1 MIEIKNLTKK
11 FKNKIV
17 LNDLSLTL
25 PSKGIVTLNGKSGIG
40 KTTLLNIISLEDKN
54 YDGIVKYYNQ
64 DIINKHEFKEKFIFY
79 NRYEDNLVKSLTVDE
94 NLKLFLNSEQYN
106 TAMEYINK
114 HELHYLLHTKTNK
127 ISSGE
132 YQKICLILA
141 LSRRALITLLDEPV
155 GNIDAD
161 TIKDFYDDIVELG
174 KEVLVIYVS
183 HYEENIDS
191 ISDFIYTLKDGEII
205 CLKNYDIVKCNL
217 IEQDN
222 KFSIKNFFKMSRLW
236 NKNTPKLRLVLF
248 NIVFYTIVAVLLFNI
263 YLLTLSKYDFY
274 AYELKNASVES
285 FYFTDNVDVSLDCI
299 NNIEIKNL
307 ENCSYQTLSY
317 EGELEKKTILKQ
329 LTFASNYT
337 EVKYMGITDELS
349 ILGVSYTLDI
359 YEIIITDYIADEIK
373 CNVGDVVE
381 FSNNKM
387 LVKAIIET
395 DYLEQAHNPEYLEK
409 YDYYYNIIYVSQKY
423 IDYKASVMANYS
435 FDTSTEIFGINT
447 RILNYDI
454 VEVDLEKSSRLF
466 YTEFPVEKLDENSFY
481 CGLDY
486 FYSTF
491 NGLPGYEEFD
501 FDLMLDYLSKCIG
514 NSYEVTFTIGEYS
527 FSKNMVFKGVIT
539 EANNI
544 VFCESFYNNIRAE
557 VGLNDINYSYKTE
570 INAKKIDETSPS
582 FNEFVRSLE
591 DRSDYIYVN
600 KSLFDNYY
608 DVYITK
614 NETLSKTLIL
624 EIILLTLLGVIY
636 YYSIYKSEFKE
647 YKKLQTKGYKLKYY
661 FAINYAYRIV
671 VHVVVFLFLFI
682 GFMFLMGTLI

>member
-1 MIEIKNLTKK
+1 MIEIKNLIKK
-11 FKNKIV
+11 FKNKLV
-17 LNDLSLTL
+17 LNDLFLKL

-40 KTTLLNIISLEDKN
+40 KTTLLNIIALEDKN
-54 YDGIVKYYNQ
+54 YEGIVKYYNQ
-64 DIINKHEFKEKFIFY
+64 DIINKHEFKEKYIFY

-114 HELHYLLHTKTNK
+114 YELHYLLHTKTKK

-161 TIKDFYDDIVELG
+161 SIKDFYDDIVDLG

-183 HYEENIDS
+183 HYEENIES
-191 ISDFIYTLKDGEII
+191 ISDFVYTLKDGEII
-205 CLKNYDIVKCNL
+205 CLKDHDIIKCKL

-248 NIVFYTIVAVLLFNI
+248 NIVFYTIVAVLLLNI

-285 FYFTDNVDVSLDCI
+285 FYFTDNVDVSFDCI

-307 ENCSYQTLSY
+307 ENCSYQTMSY

-329 LTFASNYT
+329 LTFASNYID
-337 EVKYMGITDELS
+337 VKYIGITDELS
-349 ILGVSYTLDI
+349 VLGVSYTLDT
-359 YEIIITDYIADEIK
+359 YEIIITDYIADEIN
-373 CNVGDVVE
+373 CNVGDFVE
-381 FSNNKM
+381 FSNNK
-387 LVKAIIET
+387 LFVKAIIET
-395 DYLEQAHNPEYLEK
+395 DYLEQTHNPEYLKK
-409 YDYYYNIIYVSQKY
+409 YDYYYNIIYVSHKY
-423 IDYKASVMANYS
+423 IDYKDSVMANYS
-435 FDTSTEIFGINT
+435 FDTSTKIFGINT

-466 YTEFPVEKLDENSFY
+466 YTEFLVEKLDENSFY

-486 FYSTF
+486 FYSIF

-501 FDLMLDYLSKCIG
+501 FDLMFDYLSKCIG

-544 VFCESFYNNIRAE
+544 VFSESFYNNVRAE
-557 VGLNDINYSYKTE
+557 IGLNDINYSYKTE

>member
-11 FKNKIV
+11 FNNKIV

-40 KTTLLNIISLEDKN
+40 KTTLLNIIALEDKK

-64 DIINKHEFKEKFIFY
+64 EIINKHEFKEKYIFY

-94 NLKLFLNSEQYN
+94 NLKLFLNSNQYN

-114 HELHYLLHTKTNK
+114 HELHYLLHTKTKK

-161 TIKDFYDDIVELG
+161 SIKDFYDDIVELG
-174 KEVLVIYVS
+174 KEALVIYVS

-205 CLKNYDIVKCNL
+205 CLKDHDIVKCNL
-217 IEQDN
+217 IEQGN
-222 KFSIKNFFKMSRLW
+222 KFSINNFFKMSRLW

-248 NIVFYTIVAVLLFNI
+248 NIVFYTIVAVLFLNI
-263 YLLTLSKYDFY
+263 YLLSLSKYDFY
-274 AYELKNASVES
+274 AYELKNAPVES
-285 FYFTDNVDVSLDCI
+285 FYFTDNVDVRFDCV

-317 EGELEKKTILKQ
+317 EGEFEKKTILTQ
-329 LTFASNYT
+329 LTFGSNYT

-349 ILGVSYTLDI
+349 VLGVSYTLDI
-359 YEIIITDYIADEIK
+359 YETIITDYIADEIK

-381 FSNNKM
+381 FSNNKL

-409 YDYYYNIIYVSQKY
+409 YDYYYNIIYVSQEY
-423 IDYKASVMANYS
+423 IDYKSSVMANYS

-454 VEVDLEKSSRLF
+454 VEVDLEKSSHLF
-466 YTEFPVEKLDENSFY
+466 YTEFSVEKLDENSFY
-481 CGLDY
+481 CGVDY
-486 FYSTF
+486 FYSKF
-491 NGLPGYEEFD
+491 NGLPGFEEFD
-501 FDLMLDYLSKCIG
+501 FNLMFDYLSKCIG
-514 NSYEVTFTIGEYS
+514 NRYEVTFTIGEYS
-527 FSKNMVFKGVIT
+527 FSKKMVFKGVVT

-544 VFCESFYNNIRAE
+544 VFSESFYNNVRAE
-557 VGLNDINYSYKTE
+557 IGLNNINYSYKTE
-570 INAKKIDETSPS
+570 INAKKIDETNPS
-582 FNEFVRSLE
+582 FNDFVRSLE
-591 DRSDYIYVN
+591 NRSDYIYVN

-608 DVYITK
+608 DVYIIK

-647 YKKLQTKGYKLKYY
+647 YKKLQTKGFKLKYY
-661 FAINYAYRIV
+661 FAINYAYRIA
-671 VHVVVFLFLFI
+671 VHMVLFLSLFI